1 MKRSISFVLALAL
14 APLAA
19 ACGTSSEAAPP
30 PSGVKAATA
39 VSPNHQ
45 TCVQVFQRARTC
57 TDDYIPALVDAR
69 AKLDLPAGI
78 KAEVASDRAGVI
90 AQAKTEWASDSQDA
104 AIDSTCT
111 RAEGHVDAAEVQTA
125 QGCLA
130 KPDCA
135 SYVACIMPSFEK
147 HLQH

>member
-30 PSGVKAATA
+30 ATGVKAATA

-90 AQAKTEWASDSQDA
+90 AQAKTEWASD
-104 AIDSTCT
+104 
-111 RAEGHVDAAEVQTA
+111 
-125 QGCLA
+125 
-130 KPDCA
+130 
-135 SYVACIMPSFEK
+135 
-147 HLQH
+147 